1 MKKFINSLVLI
12 LFIFCLFTMTFT
24 ACGADYGKL
33 TVYKIE
39 DLIVG
44 ESKEI
49 VYAFSNEKYK
59 SDIEYSFEGNDIKI
73 ENGKVTAL
81 VGGKKVMVTAK
92 SKYHETN
99 FAVFTLVASK
109 QSNIV
114 TNEVH
119 CWQDYPDAPLDIY
132 FTDEDE
138 RNSAVFEYD
147 TSALFID
154 EEALTVKPLRT
165 GNFTVTLS
173 TCYADGAQFKVI
185 SHAAPDKTASKWETG
200 DYASRLSRAKSHG
213 ATIKE
218 QCTEKTTLFIGDS
231 FFDPVE
237 FFKPYISEDIY
248 PDKDVLICGIG
259 TATTY
264 FWENYLE
271 KEIITFNKKP
281 ANIVINLGTN
291 NIHNGIGENDG
302 ATAAESLQR
311 LFLVLRKALPDT
323 RFYYFSIAPRGYN
336 TDKVQASVT
345 ECNRIMKDFCE
356 DRKDITFIDVFE
368 IMKDKIRGDN
378 IHPVESAYKSV
389 YAAELAKAGCVIAD
403 K

>member
-1 MKKFINSLVLI
+1 
-12 LFIFCLFTMTFT
+12 MTFT

-138 RNSAVFEYD
+138 RNSAVFEYH
-147 TSALFID
+147 TSA
-154 EEALTVKPLRT
+154 VYRRR
-165 GNFTVTLS
+165 S
-173 TCYADGAQFKVI
+173 
-185 SHAAPDKTASKWETG
+185 SH
-200 DYASRLSRAKSHG
+200 
-213 ATIKE
+213 
-218 QCTEKTTLFIGDS
+218 C
-231 FFDPVE
+231 
-237 FFKPYISEDIY
+237 
-248 PDKDVLICGIG
+248 
-259 TATTY
+259 
-264 FWENYLE
+264 
-271 KEIITFNKKP
+271 
-281 ANIVINLGTN
+281 
-291 NIHNGIGENDG
+291 
-302 ATAAESLQR
+302 
-311 LFLVLRKALPDT
+311 
-323 RFYYFSIAPRGYN
+323 
-336 TDKVQASVT
+336 
-345 ECNRIMKDFCE
+345 
-356 DRKDITFIDVFE
+356 
-368 IMKDKIRGDN
+368 
-378 IHPVESAYKSV
+378 
-389 YAAELAKAGCVIAD
+389 
-403 K
+403 